1 MQNNKHLS
9 IREQFYLRMANKLLR
24 NPDTSYT
31 FMKVVCETI
40 SIADLPTIEAIFSN
54 RAEQKLTNKNW
65 EKNKIKTKM

>member
-1 MQNNKHLS
+1 MQDNKHLG

-31 FMKVVCETI
+31 FMKIVCETI

-54 RAEQKLTNKNW
+54 QAEQKIINRN
-65 EKNKIKTKM
+65 